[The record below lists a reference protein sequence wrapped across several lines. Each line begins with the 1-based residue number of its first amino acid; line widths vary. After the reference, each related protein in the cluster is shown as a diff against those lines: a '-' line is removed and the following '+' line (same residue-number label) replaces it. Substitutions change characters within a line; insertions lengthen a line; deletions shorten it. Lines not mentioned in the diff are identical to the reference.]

1 MQIVFPLALIV
12 GHNYVLFVAG
22 FSNIDAEEEMNF
34 HLELRALQRE
44 EQTGMLQL
52 GFPLHHGSGDAAKRT
67 AGSPHWALDG
77 CSVVYSLPA
86 CFLL

>member
-12 GHNYVLFVAG
+12 GHNYVLFVAV
-22 FSNIDAEEEMNF
+22 FSNTDAEEEMNF
-34 HLELRALQRE
+34 HSDLCALQRE
-44 EQTGMLQL
+44 EQTGILQL
-52 GFPLHHGSGDAAKRT
+52 GFPLCHSSRAATKRT

-77 CSVVYSLPA
+77 CSVVYSLSA